1 MVHGKYHVPER
12 FRLWV
17 IKYLGKVSLPM
28 LKSDEGDIVEDFLK
42 NMRRKSVHQ
51 VSLKTSRFSGKT
63 GLVANEDIEENVA
76 EIAKLSRLGSP
87 EYLNLRERNTSC
99 CSDTPQMGQEFPATL
114 KRLSNVMD
122 ELKGMIQSEIK
133 VMKCVQ
139 SDIHY
144 MTLEKIRNRFS
155 PEEIAK
161 AQMKELAV
169 ILNRLTGIIL
179 TIFNVALII
188 YAGLV
193 MLTPWNGFELF

>member
-51 VSLKTSRFSGKT
+51 VSLKTSRLSGVT
-63 GLVANEDIEENVA
+63 GLVTQEDIEENLA
-76 EIAKLSRLGSP
+76 EIVKLSRLGSRD
-87 EYLNLRERNTSC
+87 YLNLRDRNISCSSETS
-99 CSDTPQMGQEFPATL
+99 QMGQEFPATL
-114 KRLSNVMD
+114 KRLSSVMD

-179 TIFNVALII
+179 TIFNVALTI